1 MNNFYLVAIRIS
13 TKIFMGLNLIKF
25 ISNVTDKNKL
35 AAKKGF
41 LKKMD
46 DE

>member
-1 MNNFYLVAIRIS
+1 MNNFYLFA
-13 TKIFMGLNLIKF
+13 TKTYMGLNLIKF
-25 ISNVTDKNKL
+25 ISNVTYKDKL
-35 AAKKGF
+35 AGKEGF